1 MKKTYLIAAVL
12 LSQFALSQIWVN
24 SFEDAK
30 KMAKATNKFILVD
43 FNATWCKPCKM
54 MESEFFKN
62 PKYKEN
68 LDKFIAVSVD
78 IDAERGLA
86 SEYGVSSIPNVK
98 VMDITGD
105 VIHEVL
111 GYEGA
116 TSSDKEFEG
125 FPNNAENLYESLVF
139 ADKKNPTAEELL
151 NLGTSYQLLV
161 QKSQNRA
168 KQKFASLSSN
178 TFTKCAK
185 KTKDN
190 NIKEV
195 AELGKFFNQALTNSG
210 SKVIK
215 NLDVA
220 KISEPNR
227 SYAYY
232 ILAKSNYEEKHKDEG
247 DKMVMEIEKI
257 NDQQWVPAAT
267 ALKTKFAK
275 Q

>member
-1 MKKTYLIAAVL
+1 MYLVGAVL

-54 MESEFFKN
+54 MEAEYFKN

-78 IDAERGLA
+78 IDTERDLA
-86 SEYGVSSIPNVK
+86 SYYSVSSIPNVK
-98 VMDITGD
+98 IMDVSGE

-111 GYEGA
+111 GYDGA
-116 TSSDKEFEG
+116 SSSNKEFEG
-125 FPNNAENLYESLVF
+125 YPDNAENLYESLVF
-139 ADKKNPTAEELL
+139 ADKKNPTPEELL
-151 NLGTSYQLLV
+151 NLGTSYQLLM
-161 QKSQNRA
+161 QKSQNKA
-168 KQKFASLSSN
+168 KQNFANLSSS
-178 TFTKCAK
+178 TFSKCAK
-185 KTKDN
+185 KTKDS

-195 AELGKFFNQALTNSG
+195 AELGKFFNLALTNSG

-215 NLDVA
+215 NLDIS
-220 KISEPNR
+220 KISEANR

-232 ILAKSNYEEKHKDEG
+232 ILAKSNYEEKHKEEG